1 MRHRSSGRAPHLLA
15 WCLLAPG
22 AAWAQ
27 QPAPS
32 PSPAP
37 AAEAAPRFLE
47 AVTVS
52 ATLNPT
58 AVGDTPGTVSVIG
71 AEQIERRLLE
81 NVADLVT
88 FEPGV
93 YVESNLTRIGANGFN
108 IRGIGGNR
116 VVTQVDGVETSE
128 QFDFGPFNVHQ
139 FALDLDALKSV
150 EIVRS
155 SGASLYG
162 SDALGGVVSFF
173 TKDPADY
180 LAGQSFHV
188 AGKTTFDSRSDT
200 ASGNFV
206 LAGGG
211 PRTQAS
217 AFVSVGRGHEQENR
231 GAVESETTTRTA
243 LNPQDRR
250 TVQGVGKLVH
260 RPSDGNVLRGAFEL
274 SHNDIE
280 TDALSSRTV
289 TAAGPSTTRVAD
301 IDSDDTLRRFR
312 ASVDQDLSGRLGLDH
327 VSWRLFAQ
335 RSETDQVVDELRV
348 TTAAGR
354 TTTIDRHGTLEY
366 EQDTF
371 GGHLQ
376 GRKAVR
382 AGAQPLL
389 LTFGGSYKRDR
400 FDMIRDRA
408 DVNADTGAVVP
419 AVGLILPGKY
429 FPKSDVAE
437 TGVYLQGELAAG
449 RLKLVPGVRYDRFSM
464 DADEHDA
471 VFALSLAPTPADFGA
486 DRASARLG
494 AALEVTSALTLQA
507 QYAGG
512 FRAPP
517 YNAVNSGFTNPQG
530 GYTSIPNTDL
540 RPETSENFETGLRFA
555 GGAVSAGVTGF
566 WNTYDDFILQADR
579 GVNPATGLLEFQYQN
594 VSKARIRG
602 LELQAEARLS
612 ESVRLRG
619 AWAFV
624 SGHDTSASEE
634 TPLGTIAPNQG
645 AFGIGYAPR
654 GKRFGGDLVAR
665 VTSGQSEED
674 VAEGAFLPDSYAVLD
689 LTGWVRI
696 ARGLVLRA
704 GVLNLTDRKYFEWAN
719 VRGRLASDPAI
730 DRYSSPGISGLVSLS
745 AGW

>member
-1 MRHRSSGRAPHLLA
+1 MRERSTGAARRLLA

-27 QPAPS
+27 APSPS

-37 AAEAAPRFLE
+37 GESPRFLE

-52 ATLNPT
+52 ATQNPS
-58 AVGDTPGTVSVIG
+58 AVGDTPGTVSVVG
-71 AEQIERRLLE
+71 AEQIERRLLQTT
-81 NVADLVT
+81 ADLVT

-93 YVESNLTRIGANGFN
+93 YVESNVTRIGANGFN

-116 VVTQVDGVETSE
+116 VMTQVDGVETSE

-139 FALDLDALKSV
+139 FSLDLDALKSV

-155 SGASLYG
+155 AGASLYG

-180 LAGQSFHV
+180 LAGRRLH
-188 AGKTTFDSRSDT
+188 AAAKTTFDGRSDT

-206 LAGGG
+206 IAGGG

-217 AFVSVGRGHEQENR
+217 AFVSFAEGHEQEN
-231 GAVESETTTRTA
+231 GGEVETEDPTRTVP
-243 LNPQDRR
+243 NPQDRR
-250 TVQGVGKLVH
+250 SVHAVGKLVH

-274 SHNDIE
+274 SRNDIE
-280 TDALSSRTV
+280 TEAFSSRTV
-289 TAAGPSTTRVAD
+289 TAAGPSATRVAD
-301 IDSDDTLRRFR
+301 LDSDDRLRRWR
-312 ASVDQDLSGRLGLDH
+312 ASVDQDLTGRLGLDH

-348 TTAAGR
+348 TTSPGR
-354 TTTIDRHGTLEY
+354 TTTVDRHGTLEY
-366 EQDTF
+366 AQDTF

-382 AGAQPLL
+382 AGASPLL
-389 LTFGGSYKRDR
+389 LTFGASYKRDT
-400 FDMIRDRA
+400 FDMIRDRV
-408 DVNADTGAVVP
+408 DVNVDTGAVVP
-419 AVGLILPGKY
+419 PVGLVLPSKY
-429 FPKSDVAE
+429 FPKSAVDEA
-437 TGVYLQGELAAG
+437 GLYLQGELVAG
-449 RLKLVPGVRYDRFSM
+449 RLRLVPGVRYDRFSM
-464 DADEHDA
+464 DADERDA
-471 VFALSLAPTPADFGA
+471 VFALSLAPTPADFEA
-486 DRASARLG
+486 DHASARLG
-494 AALEVTSALTLQA
+494 LALEVTPTLTLQA

-517 YNAVNSGFTNPQG
+517 YSAVNSGFTNPQG

-540 RPETSENFETGLRFA
+540 RPETSRNLEGGVRF
-555 GGAVSAGVTGF
+555 GGASLSAGVTGF
-566 WNTYDDFILQADR
+566 SNTYDDFILQADN

-594 VSKARIRG
+594 VAKARIRG
-602 LELQAEARLS
+602 VELQAEARIG
-612 ESVRLRG
+612 ETVRLRG

-624 SGHDTSASEE
+624 SGHDTSASEDQ
-634 TPLGTIAPNQG
+634 PLGTIAPNQG
-645 AFGIGYAPR
+645 ALGIGVAPR
-654 GKRFGGDLVAR
+654 GSRFGGDLVAR
-665 VTSGQSEED
+665 LTSGQSEEN
-674 VAEGAFLPDSYAVLD
+674 VAEGTFVPEGYAVVD
-689 LTGWVRI
+689 LTAWVRL

-704 GVLNLTDRKYFEWAN
+704 GVLNLTDRRYFEWAN

-730 DRYSSPGISGLVSLS
+730 DRYSSPGVSGLVSLS